1 MLHTKVLTYISYIQ
15 EFKLTLLR
23 FYLDI
28 LHILEIKF
36 LGVGQVLKI
45 KFLLSVH
52 ILKVIAW

>member
-36 LGVGQVLKI
+36 LGVGQAKI
-45 KFLLSVH
+45 KFLLTVH